1 MNRSRWTQWRDV
13 KRRNLERLPVNT
25 KETETLEK
33 IYLSVMASV
42 IEAHQ
47 EHDWEVMARLLE
59 LAGDL
64 CWRMKAR
71 LDDEDKS

>member
-1 MNRSRWTQWRDV
+1 M
-13 KRRNLERLPVNT
+13 NT